1 MIDFNELSNWF
12 LTLNK
17 AQWYVIITTI
27 LSLDPILKFVL
38 YVTRQLTY
46 LFSKRKYLDC
56 FCLLDKENISE
67 IRWIYLKCVSLFLSN
82 FLASWQFV
90 IKPKTK
96 FDKLV
101 NGFTARTS
109 NNYCGLREYI
119 FMNVLIGRGY
129 EFVSKYKLAYEYYER
144 SVYLYREINDTRNYY
159 STLLLKDRLSN
170 ILGNNNFSNSYIEN
184 ILNNIHDNVQNM
196 DSLYIQACLMW
207 GEALINKGTTDAY
220 EESFK
225 HIANALEINLL
236 LNKRDK
242 LRADIIRI
250 DNTFRLKKY
259 DDVLSF
265 CLKAIRNEKK
275 WIPFLNNYIHL
286 SYILNYQAIAYSE
299 KGDFEEA
306 ENCMRCAIKYAEKH
320 NDIFLKAKIFGNYAV
335 ILEKEKKYEEALE
348 LHRNV
353 LRLFKMLFGDS
364 HFHIAKVLGN
374 MGMTYAYLKDFHN
387 ADAFINKS
395 IQMYKKEYGNTPH
408 VDLANGYRGFA
419 KRYLIG
425 GNLNRAEKYYYKAIK
440 MYYKVLSSSNKTLKI
455 AIDNL
460 LDSCDDTMLRK
471 KLDDYIAK
479 MESYQNEGYR

>member
-1 MIDFNELSNWF
+1 MIDFNELSNRF

-27 LSLDPILKFVL
+27 LSLEPIFKFVL
-38 YVTRQLTY
+38 YITRQLTY

-56 FCLLDKENISE
+56 FCLLNKENMSE
-67 IRWIYLKCVSLFLSN
+67 IRWIYLKCFSLFLSN
-82 FLASWQFV
+82 FWASWRFV
-90 IKPKTK
+90 IMPKTE
-96 FDKLV
+96 FDKFV

-129 EFVSKYKLAYEYYER
+129 EFVAKYRLAYKYYER

-159 STLLLKDRLSN
+159 STLLLRDRMRN
-170 ILGNNNFSNSYIEN
+170 ILGKNDFDDNYIVN

-196 DSLYIQACLMW
+196 DALYIQACLMW
-207 GEALINKGTTDAY
+207 GEVLINKGTTDAY
-220 EESFK
+220 AESFK
-225 HIANALEINLL
+225 HIEKALEINSL
-236 LNKRDK
+236 LNRRDK

-250 DNTFRLKKY
+250 GNTFKLKKY
-259 DDVLSF
+259 DDVLSL
-265 CLKAIRNEKK
+265 CSKAIRNEMR
-275 WIPFLNNYIHL
+275 WNPLLNNYIHL
-286 SYILNYQAIAYSE
+286 SDIWNYQAIAYSE
-299 KGDFEEA
+299 KKDFEKA
-306 ENCMRCAIKYAEKH
+306 ENCMKYAMEYAEKH

-335 ILEKEKKYEEALE
+335 ILEKEKKYEKALE
-348 LHRNV
+348 FHQKV
-353 LRLFKMLFGDS
+353 LALFEMLFDNS

-440 MYYKVLSSSNKTLKI
+440 MYYKVLSSSSKTLKI

-460 LDSCDDTMLRK
+460 LESCDDTMLRK

-479 MESYQNEGYR
+479 MESCQNEGYR